1 MFAPPPIRF
10 SKKCKRCGLRYPRK
24 EVQCVHCSTLTD
36 IEVEE
41 LLQQKK
47 KEHKTSSSIGKLFFY
62 IAILLFIGLVII
74 TVS

>member
-24 EVQCVHCSTLTD
+24 KVQCVHCSNLTD
-36 IEVEE
+36 VEVEE

-47 KEHKTSSSIGKLFFY
+47 KEHKTSASIGKLFFY
-62 IAILLFIGLVII
+62 IATLLFIGLVII
-74 TVS
+74 ALS

>member
-24 EVQCVHCSTLTD
+24 EVQCVHCSNLTD
-36 IEVEE
+36 VEVEK

-47 KEHKTSSSIGKLFFY
+47 KEHKTSASIGKLFFY
-62 IAILLFIGLVII
+62 IAILLFIGLVVIAI
-74 TVS
+74 S

>member
-1 MFAPPPIRF
+1 MFAPPPVRF
-10 SKKCKRCGLRYPRK
+10 SKKCKRCGLRYPRQ
-24 EVQCVHCSTLTD
+24 EVQCVHCSNLTD
-36 IEVEE
+36 VEVEE

-47 KEHKTSSSIGKLFFY
+47 KEHKTSASIGKLFFY